1 MIKFLIKGLLRDHH
15 RSLFPLIVA
24 SIGVMLTTIIYS
36 YINGEMNDLVDS
48 NAKFETGHLK
58 IITQAYKKI
67 SNQIPNDLALN
78 RLENL
83 MGNLKQE
90 YQNYD
95 WAPRIKFVGLLDVPD
110 ENGETKTQQPVYGI
124 AINLFS
130 INNNEVRRL
139 NLEKAIVAG
148 NIPKAS
154 RQILLSDELAKRM
167 KIEIGKPIT
176 LLSTGATGAM
186 AVQNFILSGT
196 VYFGIAGMD
205 RGAMIGDLSDMQYTL
220 EMPDGASEVLGFS
233 KSNFYAKDET
243 EKIKND
249 FNSSSINYKDE
260 FSPVMITLSDQNGL
274 GEWLMYVQAI
284 GFLIVCIF
292 LTAMSIVLLNTGLMS
307 GIRRY
312 GEVGVR
318 LALGEAKDKI
328 YKTIIYES
336 LLVGTAGS
344 IIGTA
349 LGLSFSYYLQEIGI
363 DITGTLRNSSIMM
376 PNVLRA
382 KINFTSYYIGFIP
395 GLLSTLIGTIF
406 SGIQIFK
413 RQTAS
418 LFKEL
423 EA

>member
-1 MIKFLIKGLLRDHH
+1 
-15 RSLFPLIVA
+15 
-24 SIGVMLTTIIYS
+24 
-36 YINGEMNDLVDS
+36 
-48 NAKFETGHLK
+48 
-58 IITQAYKKI
+58 
-67 SNQIPNDLALN
+67 
-78 RLENL
+78 
-83 MGNLKQE
+83 
-90 YQNYD
+90 
-95 WAPRIKFVGLLDVPD
+95 
-110 ENGETKTQQPVYGI
+110 
-124 AINLFS
+124 
-130 INNNEVRRL
+130 
-139 NLEKAIVAG
+139 
-148 NIPKAS
+148 
-154 RQILLSDELAKRM
+154 
-167 KIEIGKPIT
+167 
-176 LLSTGATGAM
+176 
-186 AVQNFILSGT
+186 
-196 VYFGIAGMD
+196 
-205 RGAMIGDLSDMQYTL
+205 
-220 EMPDGASEVLGFS
+220 
-233 KSNFYAKDET
+233 
-243 EKIKND
+243 
-249 FNSSSINYKDE
+249 
-260 FSPVMITLSDQNGL
+260 
-274 GEWLMYVQAI
+274 MYVQAI